1 MTKEEIITR
10 IKERETNRPLVLAA
24 VILAMFMAAIE
35 GTIVST
41 AMPSIVADLGGFK
54 LYSWVFSAYLLMQ
67 AVTILIYG
75 KLSDLFGRKPVFTF
89 GISMFMIG
97 SFLCGTAESMQML
110 IVFRLLQGLGA
121 GAVMPI
127 ATTIVGDMY
136 TMEERA
142 KIQGYLASVWGIS
155 AVIGPAL
162 GGFIVLY
169 WDWSWV
175 FWLNLPLGILAIAG
189 THLFLHEDIEKKK
202 HEIDYIGALLI
213 FVAVSSLMV
222 ALIQGGVAL
231 QWDSWQI
238 IFLLSL
244 CGISFILFIWQERR
258 AAEPTMPLHIWKDR
272 LITLANLA
280 SLTTG
285 AILFGIS
292 SFLPAYVQGVMEES
306 PLVAGFTLT
315 TMSIGWPIASTLAG
329 RLIIKLGF
337 RTVALGGGV
346 ALILGS
352 LFFVMLD
359 PSKGPIWAAVGSFVI
374 GVGMGLSTTTF
385 IVSIQSSVDW
395 KTRGVATASNMF
407 MRILGSAIGAT
418 LLGGIL
424 NNKLHSYLQK
434 HGQGVDESLSIDA
447 ANILLDETQREQLDS
462 ETLSVLQ
469 DGLTYSL
476 ESVYFG
482 VCILAVVSFL
492 LIAFLPKKEEKGDQD
507 SEKQI

>member
-1 MTKEEIITR
+1 MTKEDILIG
-10 IKERETNRPLVLAA
+10 IKEKTTLRPLVLTA

-41 AMPSIVADLGGFK
+41 AMPSIVADLGGFR

-97 SFLCGTAESMQML
+97 SVMCGFAGTMEML
-110 IVFRLLQGLGA
+110 IISRLIQGFGA

-155 AVIGPAL
+155 AVLGPAL

-169 WDWSWV
+169 WEWAWV
-175 FWLNLPLGILAIAG
+175 FWLNIPLGILAILG
-189 THLFLHEDIEKKK
+189 TNLFLHEDIEKKK
-202 HEIDYIGALLI
+202 HKIDYIGALLI
-213 FVAVSSLMV
+213 FVAVSSLMI
-222 ALIQGGVAL
+222 ALIQGGVSL
-231 QWDSWQI
+231 PWTSWQI
-238 IFLLSL
+238 IGLIGTFAVSFLL
-244 CGISFILFIWQERR
+244 FIIQERR
-258 AAEPTMPLHIWKDR
+258 AAEPTMPLSIWKDR

-337 RTVALGGGV
+337 RTVALGGGI
-346 ALILGS
+346 ALVLGS
-352 LFFVMLD
+352 LFFVALD
-359 PSKGPIWAAVGSFVI
+359 PVKGPIWAAIGSFII

-385 IVSIQSSVDW
+385 IVSIQSSVNW
-395 KTRGVATASNMF
+395 EKRGVATASNMF

-424 NNKLHSYLQK
+424 NNRLQNYLEE
-434 HGQGVDESLSIDA
+434 HGANLDDSLSIDA
-447 ANILLDETQREQLDS
+447 ANILLEKSQREKLSPETLEILQEGLTFSLDS
-462 ETLSVLQ
+462 
-469 DGLTYSL
+469 
-476 ESVYFG
+476 VYIG
-482 VCILAVVSFL
+482 VCILAIISFL
-492 LIAFLPKKEEKGDQD
+492 LIAFLPKKDEQKLEHK
-507 SEKQI
+507 

>member
-1 MTKEEIITR
+1 MTKEEILTGI
-10 IKERETNRPLVLAA
+10 REKSTVRPLVLTS

-41 AMPSIVADLGGFK
+41 AMPSIVADLGGFR

-89 GISMFMIG
+89 GVGLFMIG
-97 SFLCGTAESMQML
+97 SILCGFAESMFML
-110 IVFRLLQGLGA
+110 IVFRLIQGLGA

-155 AVIGPAL
+155 AILGPAL

-169 WDWSWV
+169 WDWAYV
-175 FWLNLPLGILAIAG
+175 FWLNVPLGILAILG
-189 THLFLHEDIEKKK
+189 TNLFLHEDVEKKK
-202 HEIDYIGALLI
+202 HEIDYIGAFLI
-213 FVAVSSLMV
+213 FVAVSSLMI
-222 ALIQGGVAL
+222 ALIQGGVTL
-231 QWDSWQI
+231 PWTSWQI
-238 IFLLSL
+238 IGLISL
-244 CGISFILFIWQERR
+244 FAVSFILFIYQEKR
-258 AAEPTMPLHIWKDR
+258 ASEPTMPLGIWNDR

-329 RLIIKLGF
+329 RLIITLGF
-337 RTVALGGGV
+337 RTVALGGGI
-346 ALILGS
+346 ALVIGS
-352 LFFVMLD
+352 IFFMTLE
-359 PSKGPIWAAVGSFVI
+359 PSKGPLWAGIGSFII

-395 KTRGVATASNMF
+395 KKRGVATASNMF
-407 MRILGSAIGAT
+407 MRILGSAIGAS

-424 NNKLHSYLQK
+424 NNRLHSYLQANNANI
-434 HGQGVDESLSIDA
+434 DDSLSIDA
-447 ANILLDETQREQLDS
+447 ANILLEKTQREKLPP
-462 ETLSVLQ
+462 ETLSILQ
-469 DGLTYSL
+469 EGLTFSMD
-476 ESVYFG
+476 SVYLG
-482 VCILAVVSFL
+482 VFILAVMSFI
-492 LIAFLPKKEEKGDQD
+492 LIAFLPKKD
-507 SEKQI
+507 SQKSERS

>member
-1 MTKEEIITR
+1 MTKEDIITG

-35 GTIVST
+35 GTIIST

-54 LYSWVFSAYLLMQ
+54 LYSWVFSSYLLMQ

-89 GISMFMIG
+89 GVGMFLIG
-97 SFLCGTAESMQML
+97 SLLCGLAETMELL
-110 IVFRLLQGLGA
+110 IIFRLIQGLGA

-155 AVIGPAL
+155 AVVGPAL

-175 FWLNLPLGILAIAG
+175 FWLNLPLGVLAIVG
-189 THLFLHEDIEKKK
+189 TYLFLHEDIEKKK
-202 HEIDYIGALLI
+202 PQIDYIGALLI
-213 FVAVSSLMV
+213 FLAVSSLMV
-222 ALIQGGVAL
+222 ALIQGGVTL
-231 QWDSWQI
+231 PWDSWQI
-238 IFLLSL
+238 LLLLST
-244 CGISFILFIWQERR
+244 CVVSFILFIWQEKR
-258 AAEPTMPLHIWKDR
+258 AAEPTMPLHIWNNR

-329 RLIIKLGF
+329 RLIIKVGF
-337 RTVALGGGV
+337 RTVALGGGI
-346 ALILGS
+346 ALVLGS
-352 LFFVMLD
+352 LFFVTLD
-359 PSKGPIWAAVGSFVI
+359 PTKGPIWAGIGSFII
-374 GVGMGLSTTTF
+374 GIGMGLSTTTF
-385 IVSIQSSVDW
+385 IVAIQSSVDW
-395 KTRGVATASNMF
+395 KTRGIATASNMF
-407 MRILGSAIGAT
+407 MRILGSAVGAT

-424 NNKLHSYLQK
+424 NNQLQSYLNK
-434 HGQGVDESLSIDA
+434 HGAGVDESLSIEA
-447 ANILLDETQREQLDS
+447 ANILLDESQREKLAPD
-462 ETLSVLQ
+462 TLEVLQ
-469 DGLTYSL
+469 DGLTFSL
-476 ESVYFG
+476 ESVYLG
-482 VCILAVVSFL
+482 VCVLAVTSFL
-492 LIAFLPKKEEKGDQD
+492 LIAFLPKKEKENEQ
-507 SEKQI
+507 SSIQ

>member
-1 MTKEEIITR
+1 MTKEDILTG
-10 IKERETNRPLVLAA
+10 IKEKTTLRPLVLAA

-41 AMPSIVADLGGFK
+41 AMPSIVADLGGFR

-97 SFLCGTAESMQML
+97 SLMCGFAETMEML
-110 IVFRLLQGLGA
+110 IISRLIQGFGA

-169 WDWSWV
+169 WEWAWV
-175 FWLNLPLGILAIAG
+175 FWLNIPLGILAILG
-189 THLFLHEDIEKKK
+189 TNLFLHEDIEKKK
-202 HEIDYIGALLI
+202 HKIDYIGALLI
-213 FVAVSSLMV
+213 FVAVSSLMI
-222 ALIQGGVAL
+222 ALIQGGVSL
-231 QWDSWQI
+231 PWKSWQI
-238 IFLLSL
+238 VGLIGTFAVSFLL
-244 CGISFILFIWQERR
+244 FIIQERR
-258 AAEPTMPLHIWKDR
+258 AAEPTMPLSIWKDR

-337 RTVALGGGV
+337 RTVALGGGI
-346 ALILGS
+346 ALVLGS
-352 LFFVMLD
+352 LFFVTLD
-359 PSKGPIWAAVGSFVI
+359 PAKGPIWAAIGSFII

-385 IVSIQSSVDW
+385 IVSIQSSVNW
-395 KTRGVATASNMF
+395 EKRGVATASNMF

-424 NNKLHSYLQK
+424 NNRLQNYLEE
-434 HGQGVDESLSIDA
+434 HGANLNESLSIDA
-447 ANILLDETQREQLDS
+447 ANILLEKSQRDKLSPETLEILQEGLTFSLDS
-462 ETLSVLQ
+462 
-469 DGLTYSL
+469 
-476 ESVYFG
+476 VYIG
-482 VCILAVVSFL
+482 VCILAIISFM
-492 LIAFLPKKEEKGDQD
+492 LIAFLPKKDEQKPEQK
-507 SEKQI
+507 

>member
-1 MTKEEIITR
+1 MTKEDILTG
-10 IKERETNRPLVLAA
+10 IKEKSTMRPLVLAA

-41 AMPSIVADLGGFK
+41 AMPSIVADLGGFR

-89 GISMFMIG
+89 GVSMFMIG
-97 SFLCGTAESMQML
+97 SFLCGLAETMEAL
-110 IVFRLLQGLGA
+110 VLFRFIQGLGA

-169 WDWSWV
+169 WNWSWV
-175 FWLNLPLGILAIAG
+175 FWLNIPLGILAILG
-189 THLFLHEDIEKKK
+189 TLLFLHEDVEKKK
-202 HEIDYIGALLI
+202 HNIDYLGAFLI
-213 FVAVSSLMV
+213 FAAVSSLMF
-222 ALIQGGVAL
+222 ALIQGGVAFP
-231 QWDSWQI
+231 WTSWQI
-238 IFLLSL
+238 FGLFGFSV
-244 CGISFILFIWQERR
+244 ISVVFFILQEKR
-258 AAEPTMPLHIWKDR
+258 AQEPTMPLSIWQDR
-272 LITLANLA
+272 SITIANLA
-280 SLTTG
+280 SLTSG

-329 RLIIKLGF
+329 KLIIKWGF
-337 RTVALGGGV
+337 RTVAVGGGI
-346 ALILGS
+346 ALVIGS
-352 LFFVMLD
+352 VFFMMLD
-359 PSKGPIWAAVGSFVI
+359 PSKGPIWAGIGSFII

-385 IVSIQSSVDW
+385 IVSIQSAVDW
-395 KTRGVATASNMF
+395 KKRGVATASNMF

-418 LLGGIL
+418 LLGGVL
-424 NNKLHSYLQK
+424 NNKLHAYLQEK
-434 HGQGVDESLSIDA
+434 GADLKESLSIDA
-447 ANILLDETQREQLDS
+447 ANILLDEKRREELS
-462 ETLSVLQ
+462 RETLAILQ
-469 DGLTYSL
+469 EGFNLALDR
-476 ESVYFG
+476 VYIG
-482 VCILAVVSFL
+482 VFILAVISFV
-492 LIAFLPKKEEKGDQD
+492 LIIFLPKKDKTDHET
-507 SEKQI
+507 